1 MWFVICCLSVLMY
14 IATALF
20 VVGLMVYRSNCP
32 LYTFQVG
39 WLSFRYSW
47 MIWII
52 SLVGCLLVGLF
63 WVVWFVLCMVSIG
76 GFCCWLFVVRLGV
89 CILLLCCILLCGIL
103 CVCLGIV
110 VWIWC
115 ILGGVLLGILLWF
128 VGTGS

>member
-76 GFCCWLFVVRLGV
+76 GFCCVDDYSGSCYYVLVDWVFYGYCRVVGICWDYFPWLVV
-89 CILLLCCILLCGIL
+89 ILEVFLDYL
-103 CVCLGIV
+103 
-110 VWIWC
+110 
-115 ILGGVLLGILLWF
+115 F
-128 VGTGS
+128 E